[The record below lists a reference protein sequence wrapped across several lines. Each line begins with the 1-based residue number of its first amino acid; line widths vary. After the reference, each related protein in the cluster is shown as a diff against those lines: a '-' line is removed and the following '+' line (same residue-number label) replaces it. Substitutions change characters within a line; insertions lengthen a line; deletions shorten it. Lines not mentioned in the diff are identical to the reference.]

1 MNHNI
6 PVITI
11 DGLASSGK
19 TSISKKLSTKLGYY
33 FLDSGILYRS
43 AAFLA
48 LEYNLESNPIRLIK
62 IFNTQINLVPDNQ
75 LRFKIYYENSDIT
88 STLYKEEIG
97 TLASKISQFQ
107 EVREH
112 LISLQH
118 SCVKSPGLVV
128 NGRDMGTIVFPNA
141 KLKLFIV
148 ADLSIRAKRRFE
160 QLQDTNHKA
169 SLKEIEQMLESR
181 DKSDKHRKIS
191 PLKAADDAVEID
203 TSNVNVDTVLDNI
216 LELYNI

>member
-1 MNHNI
+1 MNHNT

-19 TSISKKLSTKLGYY
+19 TSISKKLSNKLGYY

-48 LEYNLESNPIRLIK
+48 LEYNLESNPIRLIN

-97 TLASKISQFQ
+97 ALASKISQFQ

>member
-48 LEYNLESNPIRLIK
+48 LEYNLESNPIRLINT
-62 IFNTQINLVPDNQ
+62 FNTQINLVPDNQ

-118 SCVKSPGLVV
+118 SCVKSPGLVA

>member
-1 MNHNI
+1 MNHNT

-62 IFNTQINLVPDNQ
+62 IFNTQINLLPDNQ
-75 LRFKIYYENSDIT
+75 LRFKIYYENTDIT

-97 TLASKISQFQ
+97 ALASKISQFQ
-107 EVREH
+107 EVREY

-148 ADLSIRAKRRFE
+148 ADLSIAAKRRFE

>member
-1 MNHNI
+1 M
-6 PVITI
+6 
-11 DGLASSGK
+11 
-19 TSISKKLSTKLGYY
+19 
-33 FLDSGILYRS
+33 
-43 AAFLA
+43 
-48 LEYNLESNPIRLIK
+48 
-62 IFNTQINLVPDNQ
+62 
-75 LRFKIYYENSDIT
+75 
-88 STLYKEEIG
+88 
-97 TLASKISQFQ
+97 
-107 EVREH
+107 REH

>member
-19 TSISKKLSTKLGYY
+19 TSISKKLSNKLGYY

-48 LEYNLESNPIRLIK
+48 LEHNLKSNPIRLIK

>member
-1 MNHNI
+1 MNHNT

-19 TSISKKLSTKLGYY
+19 TSISKKLSNKLGYY

-48 LEYNLESNPIRLIK
+48 LEHNLKSNPIRLIK

>member
-48 LEYNLESNPIRLIK
+48 LEYNLESNPIRLIN

>member
-1 MNHNI
+1 MNHNT

-48 LEYNLESNPIRLIK
+48 LEHNLESNPIRLIK

-118 SCVKSPGLVV
+118 SCVKSPGLVA

-203 TSNVNVDTVLDNI
+203 TSNVNVNTVLDNI

>member
-48 LEYNLESNPIRLIK
+48 LEHNLKSNPIRLIK